1 MTTYKSIKYNISGAD
16 ITGLTAGQIP
26 NLSTDKLTS
35 GTLGTAR
42 LGSGTASGSNFL
54 RGDNTWVTP
63 TDTNTTYSV
72 QDGQLSQINFTSADN
87 SKLDGIASSANNYS
101 HPTSAGNKHIP
112 SGGSSGQFLKYS
124 SSGTATW
131 AADNNTTYSVGDGG
145 LSQINFT
152 SADNSKL
159 DGIASSAN
167 NYSHPTSAGNKHIP
181 SGGSSGQFLK
191 YSSSG
196 TATWAADNNTTYSV
210 GDNALTQKNFTTTLK
225 SKLDGIASSANNY
238 SHPTS
243 AGNKHIPSGGSANQV
258 LTYSSSGTA
267 SWATPSGGANKPYFM
282 SGGRTSNEQ
291 VLHYNYWYQITG
303 WTETY
308 DSDGCFSGDT
318 FTPNSAGY
326 YKIVGQLLARKNG
339 GNVNWLQVQVRK
351 NGSTIDGANGYNW
364 GPEDKAQAY
373 SECIVYANGSSD
385 SFRVYALASGSTG
398 NCTAEGWGSC
408 GFFGYKLI
416 T

>member
-131 AADNNTTYSVGDGG
+131 AADNNTTYSVGD
-145 LSQINFT
+145 
-152 SADNSKL
+152 
-159 DGIASSAN
+159 
-167 NYSHPTSAGNKHIP
+167 
-181 SGGSSGQFLK
+181 
-191 YSSSG
+191 
-196 TATWAADNNTTYSV
+196 
-210 GDNALTQKNFTTTLK
+210 NALTQKNFTTTLK

-243 AGNKHIPSGGSANQV
+243 AGNKHIP
-258 LTYSSSGTA
+258 
-267 SWATPSGGANKPYFM
+267 
-282 SGGRTSNEQ
+282 
-291 VLHYNYWYQITG
+291 
-303 WTETY
+303 
-308 DSDGCFSGDT
+308 
-318 FTPNSAGY
+318 
-326 YKIVGQLLARKNG
+326 
-339 GNVNWLQVQVRK
+339 
-351 NGSTIDGANGYNW
+351 
-364 GPEDKAQAY
+364 
-373 SECIVYANGSSD
+373 
-385 SFRVYALASGSTG
+385 
-398 NCTAEGWGSC
+398 
-408 GFFGYKLI
+408 
-416 T
+416 